1 MDDERDLRA
10 NQRLKLREV
19 VRSRSSRNP
28 LPSAGIADSQSTKTT
43 GVGGEQR
50 GYDGNK
56 KVPGRNRHLLVDTEG
71 LVLKALGAQREDPRP
86 RWLEAVVGVLTA
98 GGSLASKALVAGC
111 GLRGQGHSRWAEE
124 VMGLS
129 LEIVPK
135 SLKPVPEE
143 VAMIWAR
150 EWAKQGKKV
159 YWQRLMPPQG
169 CVALP
174 RRYVVERT
182 FSWLSQN
189 RRMSLWT
196 TRGCAPALRRSST
209 LPWFV

>member
-1 MDDERDLRA
+1 MCRNARIGPRLYKILQTNFGEYPFRNCLKKRAGRSTAYAPGYEKELPHRSHRRRMEMPRASRSGPQQAGKTEDPQSAHDPRCGVLRLEERLPLATAAPRVPPLGDRLQLVQEMDDERDLRA

-71 LVLKALGAQREDPRP
+71 LVLKALGAQREDPIP

-98 GGSLASKALVAGC
+98 G
-111 GLRGQGHSRWAEE
+111 
-124 VMGLS
+124 
-129 LEIVPK
+129 
-135 SLKPVPEE
+135 
-143 VAMIWAR
+143 
-150 EWAKQGKKV
+150 
-159 YWQRLMPPQG
+159 
-169 CVALP
+169 
-174 RRYVVERT
+174 
-182 FSWLSQN
+182 
-189 RRMSLWT
+189 
-196 TRGCAPALRRSST
+196 
-209 LPWFV
+209 